1 MDCVVAEDEL
11 LAVSVADDSV
21 VRWNDG
27 FWDIFSCKTGAG
39 VGKAW
44 IEDKGADFIY
54 KRVRKGA
61 VKDSSTSLTTTVD
74 VGWLRGGVKWL
85 RHDGRKYSDV

>member
-1 MDCVVAEDEL
+1 MDCIVAENEF
-11 LAVSVADDSV
+11 LAVSVANDSV

-27 FWDIFSCKTGAG
+27 FGDIFSCETGPG
-39 VGKAW
+39 VGEAW
-44 IEDKGADFIY
+44 IKDKGADFIY

-61 VKDSSTSLTTTVD
+61 VNDSSTSLTTTID

-85 RHDGRKYSDV
+85 RHGGRR